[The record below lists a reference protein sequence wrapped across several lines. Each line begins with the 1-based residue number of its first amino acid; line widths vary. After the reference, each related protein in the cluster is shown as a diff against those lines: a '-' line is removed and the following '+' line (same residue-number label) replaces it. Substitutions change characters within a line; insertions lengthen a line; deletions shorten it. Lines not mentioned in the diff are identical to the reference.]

1 VQAPTA
7 AAADSTHTLVFVII
21 VFFLVVVIVITAHT
35 LQVRKLRSFN
45 HITGIIVAVAAA
57 AAISRCRQVQMLSQ
71 VRRC

>member
-1 VQAPTA
+1 MDVRLKCGVTGIELLGQMIHQRPGTC
-7 AAADSTHTLVFVII
+7 
-21 VFFLVVVIVITAHT
+21 VIVITAHT

-45 HITGIIVAVAAA
+45 HITGIIAAVAAA